1 MTDSLTTMLPQAFVP
16 SGYAEK
22 AMASLMQLHS
32 ELMDEKERRVDLYR
46 RLMERDQVVAELRMY
61 VKLLESKLPP
71 RPDPVTGA
79 MPRAEEPAPERPAAA
94 SPPRDGTPRVAPAY
108 VAPQAPRAPAF
119 SAGFKPPP
127 KPPAVNDA
135 RFDGWKQW

>member
-1 MTDSLTTMLPQAFVP
+1 MTDSLTQTLPQAFVP

-46 RLMERDQVVAELRMY
+46 RLMERDQVVAELRAY
-61 VKLLESKLPP
+61 VKLLEAKLPP

-79 MPRAEEPAPERPAAA
+79 MPRAEEQVVERPAAVE
-94 SPPRDGTPRVAPAY
+94 PLRVATPKVTVPTAT
-108 VAPQAPRAPAF
+108 VTPRAPSI
-119 SAGFKPPP
+119 SAGFQPAMRPPT
-127 KPPAVNDA
+127 VHDA

>member
-1 MTDSLTTMLPQAFVP
+1 MLPQAFIP

-46 RLMERDQVVAELRMY
+46 RLMERDQVVAELRAY
-61 VKLLESKLPP
+61 VKLLEAKLPP

-79 MPRAEEPAPERPAAA
+79 MPHAEERPATAEV
-94 SPPRDGTPRVAPAY
+94 PRVAT
-108 VAPQAPRAPAF
+108 
-119 SAGFKPPP
+119 PPP
-127 KPPAVNDA
+127 MPIPTPKPAPTLQRNPSVPPGLKPVMRRPPAVNDA